1 MPFRKLLKSSTRWKQ
16 VDFYVKPEGVWSSEW
31 ALIKN
36 ILYLVSKKSIRSF
49 VIHLVNLGVFNK
61 YVHVVSFKLNTSY
74 SVYKVWFI
82 KKKKTM
88 SGA

>member
-1 MPFRKLLKSSTRWKQ
+1 MKTSRLLCET
-16 VDFYVKPEGVWSSEW
+16 EGGWSSEW

-36 ILYLVSKKSIRSF
+36 ILNLVTKKSIRSF

-82 KKKKTM
+82 KKNYVW
-88 SGA
+88 SLS